1 MRLHEITQQNKMWAS
16 IANIDFN
23 IITDAD
29 NMIKI
34 ATILLT
40 AGRSRQQVLGPIV
53 SAFLETLVAA
63 SQVHFPDNLD
73 PDILEFTQSLT
84 IRINTLTELINKMK

>member
-1 MRLHEITQQNKMWAS
+1 MQI
-16 IANIDFN
+16 
-23 IITDAD
+23 
-29 NMIKI
+29 
-34 ATILLT
+34 
-40 AGRSRQQVLGPIV
+40 LGPIV